1 MANKR
6 MVLTLFV
13 VMVAVPA
20 VSFVIGNKL
29 GAWLMADAK

>member
-1 MANKR
+1 MELKKIIVAS
-6 MVLTLFV
+6 V

>member
-1 MANKR
+1 MELKKII
-6 MVLTLFV
+6 VVSV
-13 VMVAVPA
+13 VMVAIPA

>member
-1 MANKR
+1 MELKKII
-6 MVLTLFV
+6 VVSV

-29 GAWLMADAK
+29 GAWVVAEGE

>member
-1 MANKR
+1 MEVKKII
-6 MVLTLFV
+6 VVSV

>member
-1 MANKR
+1 MELKKIIVAS
-6 MVLTLFV
+6 V

-29 GAWLMADAK
+29 GDWLMADAK

>member
-1 MANKR
+1 MELKKII
-6 MVLTLFV
+6 VVSV

-29 GAWLMADAK
+29 GVWLMADAK

>member
-1 MANKR
+1 MELKKII
-6 MVLTLFV
+6 VVSV

-20 VSFVIGNKL
+20 VSFMIGNKL

>member
-1 MANKR
+1 MELKNII
-6 MVLTLFV
+6 VVSV

>member
-1 MANKR
+1 MELKKII
-6 MVLTLFV
+6 VVSV

>member
-1 MANKR
+1 MELKKIIVAS
-6 MVLTLFV
+6 V

-29 GAWLMADAK
+29 GAWLMADEK